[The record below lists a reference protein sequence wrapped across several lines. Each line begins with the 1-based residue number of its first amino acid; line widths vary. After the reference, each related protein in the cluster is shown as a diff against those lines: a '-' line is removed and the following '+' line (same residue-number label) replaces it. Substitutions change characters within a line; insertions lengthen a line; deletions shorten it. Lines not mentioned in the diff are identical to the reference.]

1 MKNNIKYIA
10 GIPSCALVLL
20 YVTDLID
27 SFSIIS
33 LIHAISFGIIAIAI
47 FLSIPTIAAIGY
59 GVLAFERLVYIV
71 KDCVIRDLPLRSPFH
86 ILWGILVVHFLLLL
100 IASIKTKS
108 SKVLGLIASI
118 LVVVAIIFIKI
129 IGSIEGFSVNTQAYL
144 IWGTYI
150 INAIL
155 SGIAFS
161 NKAEFNSN
169 APSQVISQRVV
180 ESSSTERLIKL
191 KDLLDRGIIT
201 QEEFDAKK
209 KEILNL

>member
-1 MKNNIKYIA
+1 MKNYIKYIA
-10 GIPSCALVLL
+10 GIPSCALVVL
-20 YVTDLID
+20 YVADLID

-59 GVLAFERLVYIV
+59 FVLAVERLAYIV
-71 KDCVIRDLPLRSPFH
+71 KDCVIHDLPLLLPFH
-86 ILWGILVVHFLLLL
+86 ILWGIFVVHFFLLL
-100 IASIKTKS
+100 IASIQTKS

-118 LVVVAIIFIKI
+118 LALAAIIFIKI
-129 IGSIEGFSVNTQAYL
+129 IGSIEGFSVSTQAYL
-144 IWGTYI
+144 MWGTYI

-161 NKAEFNSN
+161 NKAEFNSK
-169 APSQVISQRVV
+169 ATSQVVRQRVV
-180 ESSSTERLIKL
+180 EGSDSERLLKL
-191 KDLLDRGIIT
+191 KELLDREIIT